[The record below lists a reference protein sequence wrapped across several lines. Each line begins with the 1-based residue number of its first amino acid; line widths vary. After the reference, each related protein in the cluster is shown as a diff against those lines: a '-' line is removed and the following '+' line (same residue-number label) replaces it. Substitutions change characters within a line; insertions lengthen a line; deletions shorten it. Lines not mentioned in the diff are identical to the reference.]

1 MATQAKVIIKG
12 ENTISSAVK
21 SASADLN
28 ALKGSVEKIGS
39 VLKTAFSVT
48 AIVTAIKG
56 IGTAAKTVM
65 TEDFGMAERA
75 YRQLALALKDQSA
88 YDSVVDNINRL
99 LKEKNRLAGIMN
111 DMAEKADS
119 ILSWNSS
126 TDEASN
132 PEYAEVKVS
141 FEAAEKELKSVESQI
156 MRIRA
161 QRASYRLVLNALEK
175 HSEQLESFSEDLWI
189 SLVDRMVVYSKE
201 DIRLILK
208 DGTEISCC
216 Y

>member
-1 MATQAKVIIKG
+1 
-12 ENTISSAVK
+12 
-21 SASADLN
+21 
-28 ALKGSVEKIGS
+28 
-39 VLKTAFSVT
+39 
-48 AIVTAIKG
+48 
-56 IGTAAKTVM
+56 
-65 TEDFGMAERA
+65 
-75 YRQLALALKDQSA
+75 
-88 YDSVVDNINRL
+88 
-99 LKEKNRLAGIMN
+99 
-111 DMAEKADS
+111 MAEKADS

-126 TDEASN
+126 TDATVN
-132 PEYAEVKVS
+132 PEYAEVKAS
-141 FEAAEKELKSVESQI
+141 FEAAENELKSVESQI

>member
-12 ENTISSAVK
+12 ENNISAAVK
-21 SASADLN
+21 SASNDLN

-88 YDSVVDNINRL
+88 YDSVVDNINNPQEAVVYDPNHSEKARCNCPQQITGFEYQIMAAEEAISKGWTESPFMPHHETIQIMEILDTL
-99 LKEKNRLAGIMN
+99 LKE
-111 DMAEKADS
+111 
-119 ILSWNSS
+119 WNI
-126 TDEASN
+126 T
-132 PEYAEVKVS
+132 
-141 FEAAEKELKSVESQI
+141 L
-156 MRIRA
+156 
-161 QRASYRLVLNALEK
+161 
-175 HSEQLESFSEDLWI
+175 
-189 SLVDRMVVYSKE
+189 
-201 DIRLILK
+201 
-208 DGTEISCC
+208 G
-216 Y
+216 